1 MKVLL
6 PVQGLDD
13 GNLIID
19 FVSRYQWPKETQFEV
34 LHVVGGMRTDE
45 YAGHLDKAA
54 REMVTNIS
62 NRLKFLLREAEIRA
76 KVCSGATIHEIT
88 DEAMR
93 WQASMIVM
101 GYRICPAVEPSLARS
116 VSRSVSI
123 QAPCPVVTIRPEFV
137 TAFENCDRTVETVDE
152 QVAAC
157 R

>member
-6 PVQGLDD
+6 PVCGLDD

-34 LHVVGGMRTDE
+34 FHVVGDIGTNE
-45 YAGHLDKAA
+45 SA

-76 KVCSGATIHEIT
+76 KVCSGVIIHEIT
-88 DEAMR
+88 DEALR

-101 GYRICPAVEPSLARS
+101 GYRIRPTVEPSLARS

-137 TAFENCDRTVETVDE
+137 TAFENCDRIVEPVDE
-152 QVAAC
+152 PVAAC

>member
-6 PVQGLDD
+6 PVCGLDD

-34 LHVVGGMRTDE
+34 LHVVGGIGTNE
-45 YAGHLDKAA
+45 SA

-76 KVCSGATIHEIT
+76 KVCSGAAIHEIT
-88 DEAMR
+88 DEALR

-101 GYRICPAVEPSLARS
+101 GYRIRPTVEPSLARS

-152 QVAAC
+152 RVPAY